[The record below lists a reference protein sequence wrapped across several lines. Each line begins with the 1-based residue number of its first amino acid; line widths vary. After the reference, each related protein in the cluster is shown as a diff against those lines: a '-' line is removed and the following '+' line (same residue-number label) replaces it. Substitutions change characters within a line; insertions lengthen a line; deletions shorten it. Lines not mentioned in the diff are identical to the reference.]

1 MLWIFLQVNCLN
13 LCISSYK
20 SYNQLRPVH
29 SFCWLAFAFSKA
41 LNSVYQLHQHAIS
54 GSCFCLGG
62 LIFID
67 VQDYIWDF
75 STIPCLSFICFEMH
89 NLVSLEP
96 YKIKS
101 VLQHRHF
108 IELTIVWTNTYCL
121 WVQHGYVFA
130 FTPKVGYQLDRL
142 TVIPNTA
149 CFKQH
154 S

>member
-41 LNSVYQLHQHAIS
+41 LNSVYQLHKHAIS
-54 GSCFCLGG
+54 GSCFCLGT

-67 VQDYIWDF
+67 VQDYVWDF
-75 STIPCLSFICFEMH
+75 STIPCLSFTCFEMQ
-89 NLVSLEP
+89 
-96 YKIKS
+96 S

-108 IELTIVWTNTYCL
+108 IESTVVWTNTYCL
-121 WVQHGYVFA
+121 WVQRGYVFA

-142 TVIPNTA
+142 IVIPNIA